1 MKTGDSAYQ
10 NFEKRKQEYVL
21 DFIRK
26 KDLISSDGNIIF
38 SQKVFVINSVLRW
51 CLDAVSNK
59 EMNKA
64 KWTKFNRIL
73 GQYIAGIVD
82 IKWKNGTLE
91 IIEIPNDNEK
101 RRKPR
106 TRTKTK

>member
-1 MKTGDSAYQ
+1 
-10 NFEKRKQEYVL
+10 
-21 DFIRK
+21 
-26 KDLISSDGNIIF
+26 
-38 SQKVFVINSVLRW
+38 
-51 CLDAVSNK
+51 
-59 EMNKA
+59 MNKA